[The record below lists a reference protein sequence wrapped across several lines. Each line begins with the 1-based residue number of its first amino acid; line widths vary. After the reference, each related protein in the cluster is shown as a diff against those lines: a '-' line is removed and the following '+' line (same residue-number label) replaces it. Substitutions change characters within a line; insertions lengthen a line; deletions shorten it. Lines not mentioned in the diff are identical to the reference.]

1 MALNKKKI
9 SADAAQAIINQGK
22 NIVGKVSGVLGNM
35 TKVPSASGNT
45 ASGAAPTADYGALAD
60 KYMKDYENS
69 RFSYDFNTDPVYQA
83 AKQAYM
89 NQGSLAAKNV
99 AAQAAKL
106 TGGYGNSYGTVAAQQ
121 QFNQALENVNN
132 IIPEL
137 QNAAYSRYQN
147 DLAKKQSLAN
157 WYLQNSRYKKEDE
170 RYADETAYNRERDRI
185 SDARYADELAY
196 SRSRDRISDERYADE
211 TAYNRKQTEIG
222 NALEKAKIAA
232 SIGDYSFYKALGF
245 NVSNAE
251 QAALLDNAY
260 SYAQKTGDFSKF
272 AALGLDPAAVKANLT
287 AATSSGSGSS
297 GRTGGSSGSSG
308 RSRGSSGK
316 SSSMTMSQ
324 YNTLRNYCK
333 KASNDTELKK
343 LLDGYLDNGYINS
356 DMYDELW
363 SDYAEKPNAGKEFSS
378 ASSADA
384 VYKMLAKIYVPAKTA
399 DQRNTFLKNKVEKY
413 VEEGAITEEE
423 ALEVLDRL
431 GVSYVLR

>member
-35 TKVPSASGNT
+35 TKMPSASGNT
-45 ASGAAPTADYGALAD
+45 ASGAAPAADYGALAD

-89 NQGSLAAKNV
+89 NQGRLAAKNV

-211 TAYNRKQTEIG
+211 TAYSRKQTEIG

-287 AATSSGSGSS
+287 AAASSGSGSS
-297 GRTGGSSGSSG
+297 GRSGSS
-308 RSRGSSGK
+308 SRK

>member
-45 ASGAAPTADYGALAD
+45 ASGAAPAADYGALAD

-89 NQGSLAAKNV
+89 NQGRLAAKNV

-211 TAYNRKQTEIG
+211 TAYSRKQTEIS

-287 AATSSGSGSS
+287 AAASSGSGAS
-297 GRTGGSSGSSG
+297 GRSGSS
-308 RSRGSSGK
+308 SRK

-324 YNTLRNYCK
+324 YNTLRDYCK

>member
-45 ASGAAPTADYGALAD
+45 ASGAAPSADYGALAD

-89 NQGSLAAKNV
+89 NQGRLAAKNV

-185 SDARYADELAY
+185 SDARYADELEY

-287 AATSSGSGSS
+287 AAASSGSGSS
-297 GRTGGSSGSSG
+297 GRSG
-308 RSRGSSGK
+308 GSSGK

-343 LLDGYLDNGYINS
+343 LLDGYLDNGYIDS

-378 ASSADA
+378 ASSAEA

>member
-45 ASGAAPTADYGALAD
+45 ASGAAPSADYGALAD

-89 NQGSLAAKNV
+89 NQGRLAAQNV

-287 AATSSGSGSS
+287 AAASSG
-297 GRTGGSSGSSG
+297 SGSSG

-343 LLDGYLDNGYINS
+343 LLDGYLDNGYIDS

>member
-22 NIVGKVSGVLGNM
+22 NIVGNVSGVLGNM

-45 ASGAAPTADYGALAD
+45 ASGAAPAADYGALAD

-89 NQGSLAAKNV
+89 NQGRLAAKNV

-287 AATSSGSGSS
+287 AAASSGSGSS
-297 GRTGGSSGSSG
+297 GRSGSS
-308 RSRGSSGK
+308 SRK

-324 YNTLRNYCK
+324 YNTLRDYCK

>member
-89 NQGSLAAKNV
+89 NQGRLAAKNV

-157 WYLQNSRYKKEDE
+157 WYLKNSRYKKEDE

-211 TAYNRKQTEIG
+211 TAYSRKQTEIS

-287 AATSSGSGSS
+287 AAASSGSGSS
-297 GRTGGSSGSSG
+297 GRSGGSSS
-308 RSRGSSGK
+308 K
-316 SSSMTMSQ
+316 SSQVTLTQ
-324 YNTLRNYCK
+324 YENIRK
-333 KASNDTELKK
+333 KASEMDDDELEKY
-343 LLDGYLDNGYINS
+343 LNGLVNNGYLGS
-356 DMYDELW
+356 DVADSLW
-363 SDYAEKPNAGKEFSS
+363 EEF
-378 ASSADA
+378 
-384 VYKMLAKIYVPAKTA
+384 AKFPY
-399 DQRNTFLKNKVEKY
+399 
-413 VEEGAITEEE
+413 GS
-423 ALEVLDRL
+423 VLDMRDA
-431 GVSYVLR
+431 LREEKGLAPSERYNSSTGSTKKTNRKIKHRYAGNQE